1 MVLSEVGGVL
11 IAGFIAGVCLSLAST
26 RFIASFLFGVQ
37 ANDMTTFMAS
47 MALLAVVAVVAAYLP
62 ARRAARVDPIE
73 ALREE

>member
-1 MVLSEVGGVL
+1 
-11 IAGFIAGVCLSLAST
+11 
-26 RFIASFLFGVQ
+26 VQ